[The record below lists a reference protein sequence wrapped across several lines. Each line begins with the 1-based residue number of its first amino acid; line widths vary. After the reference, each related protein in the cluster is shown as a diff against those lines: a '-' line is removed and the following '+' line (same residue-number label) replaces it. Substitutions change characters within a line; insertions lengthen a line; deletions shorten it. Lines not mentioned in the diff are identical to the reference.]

1 MWRITKEE
9 LWSLGFSMVV
19 GSEPAAGDPVT
30 ATHIN
35 ILEFVAL
42 CINVWFALGFCL
54 HDNPRST
61 NHHIGNFLANN
72 TSALSWMAH
81 AGRVHTPP
89 TRRLT
94 RFLQILLTFSPVH
107 FQFQSHHISGKSNNT
122 ADLLSRPSHAASWA
136 SIINNC
142 PTDLHTCSSYL
153 VPRALLSVLRDCIAS
168 SETRV
173 LSAAKTIA
181 QLIPVPPTLPPG
193 WAEWDMMTGLC
204 D

>member
-1 MWRITKEE
+1 MWHITKEE

-19 GSEPAAGDPVT
+19 GSEPAAGDPIT
-30 ATHIN
+30 AIHIN

-54 HDNPRST
+54 RDDPRST

-89 TRRLT
+89 THHLT
-94 RFLQILLTFSPVH
+94 RFLQILLTFSPVP
-107 FQFQSHHISGKSNNT
+107 FQFQSHHISRKCNNT
-122 ADLLSRPSHAASWA
+122 ADLLSWPSRAALQA

-142 PTDLHTCSSYL
+142 LTDLHTCSPYL
-153 VPRALLSVLRDCIAS
+153 VPHALLSVL
-168 SETRV
+168 
-173 LSAAKTIA
+173 
-181 QLIPVPPTLPPG
+181 
-193 WAEWDMMTGLC
+193 
-204 D
+204 